1 MTQPAPAARDGAR
14 PGKKTIAGVMGGAAI
29 AAALMG
35 ALTTLEGNKNVGYR
49 DIVGIP
55 TNCMGNTRNVVVGKY
70 YPPAECDRINEEQA
84 VAHAEIVRKC
94 TPRIEGNQLQA
105 AVLLAYNIGGSAYC
119 KSTVARR
126 FNAARTN
133 ADLRAA
139 CDGFLAWNRAGGR
152 VIKGLVN
159 RRAFERSLC
168 VKGL

>member
-1 MTQPAPAARDGAR
+1 MTQPAPAAPKGAH
-14 PGKKTIAGVMGGAAI
+14 GKKTIAGVMGGAAI

-84 VAHAEIVRKC
+84 IAHAEVVRSC
-94 TPRIEGNQLQA
+94 TPRLTGNQLQA
-105 AVLLAYNIGGSAYC
+105 AVLLAYNIGGGSYC

-126 FNAARTN
+126 FNAG
-133 ADLRAA
+133 DLRGG

-152 VIKGLVN
+152 VIQGLAN
-159 RRAFERSLC
+159 RRAFERSIC
-168 VKGL
+168 TKGL